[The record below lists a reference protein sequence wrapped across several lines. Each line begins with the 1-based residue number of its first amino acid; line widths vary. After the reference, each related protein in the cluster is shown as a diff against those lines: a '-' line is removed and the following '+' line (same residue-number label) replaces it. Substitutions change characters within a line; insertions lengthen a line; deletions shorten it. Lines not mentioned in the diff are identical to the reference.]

1 MTSTTE
7 LERRYRVWVT
17 KLQELV
23 DTHDLSLDVGMSWRT
38 ETVTGRNHESI
49 RSVPYLMFYTAR
61 ADHVDVFKGLGMVT
75 GWFTIEQAESMQST
89 LWHYEIKLLVK

>member
-17 KLQELV
+17 KLRELV
-23 DTHDLSLDVGMSWRT
+23 DTHDLSLDIGMSWRT
-38 ETVTGRNHESI
+38 EHVYNGICST
-49 RSVPYLMFYTAR
+49 PYLMFYTAR

-75 GWFTIEQAESMQST
+75 GWFTIEQAESMQTT
-89 LWHYEIKLLVK
+89 LWHYEINLLVD

>member
-17 KLQELV
+17 KLRELV
-23 DTHDLSLDVGMSWRT
+23 DTHDLSLDIGMSWRT
-38 ETVTGRNHESI
+38 EHVYNGICSL
-49 RSVPYLMFYTAR
+49 PYLMFYTAR

-75 GWFTIEQAESMQST
+75 GWFTIEQAESMQTT
-89 LWHYEIKLLVK
+89 LWYYEINLLVE

>member
-17 KLQELV
+17 KLRELV
-23 DTHDLSLDVGMSWRT
+23 DTHDLSLDIGMSWRT
-38 ETVTGRNHESI
+38 EKVTGRGHEYL
-49 RSVPYLMFYTAR
+49 RSSPILTFYTAR

-75 GWFTIEQAESMQST
+75 GWFTIEQAESMQTT
-89 LWHYEIKLLVK
+89 LWHYEINLLVE

>member
-7 LERRYRVWVT
+7 LERRYRAWVK
-17 KLQELV
+17 KLRDLA

-38 ETVTGRNHESI
+38 KEEYNGIS
-49 RSVPYLMFYTAR
+49 SVPYLMFYTAR
-61 ADHVDVFKGLGMVT
+61 ADHVDVFRGLGLVT

-89 LWHYEIKLLVK
+89 LWHYEIKLLVE

>member
-17 KLQELV
+17 KLRELV
-23 DTHDLSLDVGMSWRT
+23 DTHDLSLDIVMSWRR
-38 ETVTGRNHESI
+38 EKVTGRDYETI
-49 RSVPYLMFYTAR
+49 RSVPILTFYTAR

-75 GWFTIEQAESMQST
+75 GWFTIEQAETMQTT
-89 LWHYEIKLLVK
+89 LWHYEIKLLVD

>member
-23 DTHDLSLDVGMSWRT
+23 DAHDLSLDIGMSWKMDLIERG
-38 ETVTGRNHESI
+38 VRSI
-49 RSVPYLMFYTAR
+49 PYLMFYTAR
-61 ADHVDVFKGLGMVT
+61 ADHVDAFKVLGMVT
-75 GWFTIEQAESMQST
+75 GWFTIEKAESLQST
-89 LWHYEIKLLVK
+89 LWHYEIKLLVE